1 MEMSVLILSQ
11 KVDILNPVAETI
23 TIVGMSGSGKT
34 TMIEQVMDHFPQI
47 IEHSS
52 YKGVF
57 PGFSKQIVWVK
68 INCPY
73 NSSVRDL
80 CEEIL
85 QKLDDA
91 IGIERT
97 TPEIRNGALARQI
110 AQRIKSSFWVSLLL
124 MKCRGLNFQEPG

>member
-1 MEMSVLILSQ
+1 
-11 KVDILNPVAETI
+11 
-23 TIVGMSGSGKT
+23 MSGSGKT

-110 AQRIKSSFWVSLLL
+110 AQRIKSSFLGILVIDEMQRLKFSRTGVRVS
-124 MKCRGLNFQEPG
+124 